1 MCSFELFISAW
12 SAWGRWLD
20 KVIVVVSLDL
30 KLMRLSTAALAESSV
45 HAQESASTLLV
56 ACPTELG

>member
-1 MCSFELFISAW
+1 M
-12 SAWGRWLD
+12 
-20 KVIVVVSLDL
+20 VSLDL

-45 HAQESASTLLV
+45 HTQESASTLLV